1 MDQSNSPPVPH
12 MLRPH
17 HVGILLFLIVYYRG
31 LDWGE
36 KGQPPRPLQKKVKQR
51 MLVVLAR
58 EIGEV
63 SACASVLVLSCGP
76 NVDRMTAI
84 RKMEPP
90 TPYAEL
96 VAKIDMETDD
106 TNLKQEFFLL
116 RYTLTEVV

>member
-36 KGQPPRPLQKKVKQR
+36 KGQPPRPLHKKVKQR

-63 SACASVLVLSCGP
+63 SVRATILVLSYSELGVVVQCRYLERWNLQHHMNNWRP
-76 NVDRMTAI
+76 KWTRRRMI
-84 RKMEPP
+84 
-90 TPYAEL
+90 
-96 VAKIDMETDD
+96 
-106 TNLKQEFFLL
+106 
-116 RYTLTEVV
+116 

>member
-36 KGQPPRPLQKKVKQR
+36 KGKPPRPLQKKVKQR
-51 MLVVLAR
+51 VLVVLAR

-63 SACASVLVLSCGP
+63 SPCASSPILLL
-76 NVDRMTAI
+76 DQMATI